1 MIESMRK
8 KLILVLLPVLS
19 VFTLS
24 FNCHASVSR
33 SDLKFIKKN
42 LDFFATP
49 VVHQVE
55 ASSQL
60 SEGIFAAQKGS
71 PEDKGVIYSI
81 GVGGLESIKL
91 RLTQQKDLEKNQL
104 QKAARSLTRASCKTF
119 KGRLSCR
126 GEARQRRFKK
136 AAAIKEEAHK
146 MLSELSQ
153 KTQDLNLHRN
163 IDEPINNAVKT
174 MKLHWVHK
182 PQMTVDMIYEDLVLN
197 RYEHVIIISHA
208 SSDGLLF
215 DSQQNEIDPNLFR
228 IFGESVQSLT
238 VFSCFVDKVES
249 KYKWLSGEKSL
260 FPSRYF
266 INLPI
271 SDEIGNFAVN
281 KGDDFFLS
289 KFLKN
294 VDDYLFHHTTRIKYT
309 LAQRGYQKLN
319 FSGFRSQGMAY
330 SIKLNGLFVGV
341 ISSVK
346 NEVYLD
352 PNSLKKGRNA
362 LVVGC
367 LNINPLDK
375 SKLKKEEQSFKIFLD
390 NEDISAKY
398 LDVKYKHL
406 GFVENKGLYRNS
418 RISFNL

>member
-1 MIESMRK
+1 MEILIESMRK

-33 SDLKFIKKN
+33 SDLKFIKRN

-60 SEGIFAAQKGS
+60 SEGIFAPQKGS
-71 PEDKGVIYSI
+71 PEDNGVIYSI

-91 RLTQQKDLEKNQL
+91 RLNQQKDLEKNQL
-104 QKAARSLTRASCKTF
+104 QKAARSLTRASCKAF

-126 GEARQRRFKK
+126 EDARQRRFKK
-136 AAAIKEEAHK
+136 SAAIKEEAHK

-163 IDEPINNAVKT
+163 IDEPISNAVKA

-228 IFGESVQSLT
+228 VFGDSVQSLT

-266 INLPI
+266 INLPV

-281 KGDDFFLS
+281 KGDDFVLS

-294 VDDYLFHHTTRIKYT
+294 VRIYVIYLIFVLLELQPDDLPVKLPNESLLVGLCLQIDDLMPESLQLDT
-309 LAQRGYQKLN
+309 LYELPV
-319 FSGFRSQGMAY
+319 F
-330 SIKLNGLFVGV
+330 
-341 ISSVK
+341 
-346 NEVYLD
+346 EELD
-352 PNSLKKGRNA
+352 LVPGHVCNLA
-362 LVVGC
+362 ELVV
-367 LNINPLDK
+367 LDLE
-375 SKLKKEEQSFKIFLD
+375 S
-390 NEDISAKY
+390 
-398 LDVKYKHL
+398 VL
-406 GFVENKGLYRNS
+406 GAF
-418 RISFNL
+418 